1 MPPDG
6 LTEAT
11 LVTVARFDWL
21 MEADLARCRLDACE
35 IESHMP
41 EEFFGSIYWH
51 YAKALGGFRLQ
62 VSSDDV
68 EDALAVLDEPPV
80 EVDGPILDET
90 EALADRFARTAL
102 FGCIAF
108 PLPLYAL
115 WLLFRVFCVRKR
127 LTIRARREVAKGVA
141 ILAVV
146 YAGPVAVVV
155 GMWLGR
161 M

>member
-1 MPPDG
+1 MPPDRS
-6 LTEAT
+6 TEAT

-51 YAKALGGFRLQ
+51 YVRALGGFRVQ

-68 EDALAVLDEPPV
+68 EDALAVLYEAPV
-80 EVDGPILDET
+80 YVGSPILDEA
-90 EALADRFARTAL
+90 EALADRFARAAS
-102 FGCIAF
+102 FGTVVF
-108 PLPLYAL
+108 PLGLYAL
-115 WLLFRVFCVRKR
+115 WLLFRVFCVRER
-127 LTIRARREVAKGVA
+127 LTVRARCEVAKGLA
-141 ILAVV
+141 ILGVAYV
-146 YAGPVAVVV
+146 GPVVVAVGV
-155 GMWLGR
+155 WLGR

>member
-1 MPPDG
+1 MPPDRS
-6 LTEAT
+6 TEAT

-51 YAKALGGFRLQ
+51 YARALGGFRVQ

-68 EDALAVLDEPPV
+68 EDALAVLYEAVYVGP
-80 EVDGPILDET
+80 PILDEA
-90 EALADRFARTAL
+90 EALADRFARAAV
-102 FGCIAF
+102 FGAVVF
-108 PLPLYAL
+108 PLGLYAL
-115 WLLFRVFCVRKR
+115 WLLFRVFCVRER
-127 LTIRARREVAKGVA
+127 LTVRARREVAKGLA
-141 ILAVV
+141 ILGVAYV
-146 YAGPVAVVV
+146 GPVATVVA
-155 GMWLGR
+155 MWLGR